1 MKKSLLLV
9 LVFALCSLM
18 LFATGNKETDATSS
32 ASKTTEEKKTV
43 EKVSVNKSAYE
54 VTEPIE
60 IVWWHALENQYND
73 TINTIVDGFN
83 NSQSLIKVKAEY
95 IGNYA
100 TVNESLVAAQAAG
113 TGLPA
118 VVVANTPYVAQYGA
132 SGLCEDLTPY
142 AAAFDYD
149 FKDFGD
155 GMMRAASYD
164 GKQVALPFLIST
176 QVMYYNKDMA
186 KAKGIEIP
194 EKFDDMDDF
203 FEKVVEFNA
212 DGTTK
217 TWGTIIPGWD
227 QWYFET
233 FFLNNGSKLINKDNI
248 STDLGEEDGIETT
261 KEIYDWIKNGYAYF
275 AVGKDASSV
284 MRQTFIDGKAFSVIH
299 TSSLYNTYVSKCK
312 NFEVGMS
319 WLPSGDTKNQEI
331 GGCVLLIPAKNDQKT
346 KNAAWQFLSY
356 LCSKEVN
363 MKWADETGYM
373 PTRKSVL
380 ETSEGKEFLQRKPA
394 FKCIFDNLDYINPRI
409 QHPAWNEFATI
420 WKNYLAEFY
429 IEKVDMNKGIKSM
442 VIEMN
447 EVLED

>member
-1 MKKSLLLV
+1 MKKRLLV
-9 LVFALCSLM
+9 LTVLALCSVM
-18 LFATGNKETDATSS
+18 LFANGGKETAAT
-32 ASKTTEEKKTV
+32 AAEPQID
-43 EKVSVNKSAYE
+43 KSFYE

-60 IVWWHALENQYND
+60 IVWWHALENQYSQTVD
-73 TINTIVDGFN
+73 EIVESFN

-132 SGLCEDLTPY
+132 SGLCEDLNPY
-142 AAAFDYD
+142 AKATGYD
-149 FKDFGD
+149 FSDFGD
-155 GMMRAASYD
+155 GMMLASSYD

-186 KAKGIEIP
+186 KAKGVEIP
-194 EKFDDMDDF
+194 AKFKDMDEF
-203 FEKVVEFNA
+203 LAKVSEFNA

-217 TWGTIIPGWD
+217 VYGTVVPGWD

-233 FFLNNGSKLINKDNI
+233 FFLNNGSKLVNDDNA
-248 STDLGEEDGIETT
+248 STDLGEKAGLDTT
-261 KEIYDWIKNGYAYF
+261 KAIANWINKGYAYF
-275 AVGKDASSV
+275 AVGKDASSI
-284 MRQTFIDGKAFSVIH
+284 MRQNFIDQKAFSVIH

-312 NFEVGMS
+312 DFEVGMA
-319 WLPSGDTKNQEI
+319 WLPAGDTKNQEI

-356 LCSKEVN
+356 LCSKDVN

-380 ETSEGKEFLQRKPA
+380 NTAEGQDFLQRKPA

-409 QHPAWNEFATI
+409 QHPSWNEFATI

-429 IEKVDMNKGIKSM
+429 IEKNDIDKGVKDM
-442 VIEMN
+442 VTEMD